1 MKKLIFLIAIVA
13 SSLLHAQTEFAPI
26 GAEWYFSNWYFS
38 YDDPITFSYI
48 KTVRDTVID
57 NKYCTIIYLYNN
69 NGQDFV
75 TDLILHEYQGK
86 VYFFESNEFKLFF
99 DYNINVGD
107 TLAYRVPINAPNF
120 QSNYCC
126 SGVDTSRVFY
136 AYINDITTLEIDGL
150 ELLEFHTTIIMPED
164 YDGTYEFWEL
174 GTFTERIGAPQGL
187 FGKSAVE
194 PVGGYPGFY
203 SCYEDD
209 EISIRFIPIGISC
222 DYTTVNITKTVEDNL
237 FLFYPNPVIDRL
249 KISLLNEEYSLVE
262 LFDINGKAA
271 ISSHIEELE
280 EIELDMSDFSS
291 GLYIL
296 KVSSKTICISKKI
309 IKL

>member
-1 MKKLIFLIAIVA
+1 MKKLIFLIVIVV

-26 GAEWYFSNWYFS
+26 GAEWYFSNGYFAD
-38 YDDPITFSYI
+38 DDPITFSYI

-57 NKYCTIIYLYNN
+57 NKYCTIIHLYNN

-107 TLAYRVPINAPNF
+107 TLTYRVPINAPNF
-120 QSNYCC
+120 QSNCGH
-126 SGVDTSRVFY
+126 SEVDTSRVFY
-136 AYINDITTLEIDGL
+136 AYINDITTLEIDGF
-150 ELLEFHTTIIMPED
+150 ELLEFHTTIIIPED

-174 GTFTERIGAPQGL
+174 GTFTQRIGAPQGL
-187 FGKSAVE
+187 FGKSATE
-194 PVGGYPGFY
+194 LLGGYPGY
-203 SCYEDD
+203 YRCYEDD
-209 EISIRFIPIGISC
+209 EIFINFFSSSPC
-222 DYTTVNITKTVEDNL
+222 NYTTVNITKPIIENNSLV
-237 FLFYPNPVIDRL
+237 FYPNPVIDRL
-249 KISLLNEEYSLVE
+249 KISLLNKEYCLVE
-262 LFDINGKAA
+262 LFDINGKAT
-271 ISSHIEELE
+271 ISSHVEGLE
-280 EIELDMSDFSS
+280 EVELDMSDCSS

-296 KVSSKTICISKKI
+296 KVSGKTTCIYEKI